1 MAQPEMSPKP
11 AGPKRDLSGRHLSAD
26 DIDLPPAP
34 PTAAEARPAT
44 VPEADDL
51 PKTAR
56 QEPRRFPQLWLA
68 VGLVAALAIGG
79 WLWQYSQT
87 TETVHQNWSYVS
99 AAADASKAQGTNLL
113 VQRDSAG
120 TSRASHVVEVSSADA
135 DAATTLAVR
144 TSLLNNDMDG
154 ANAALQ
160 SAQRIPAA
168 ALTQQD
174 SGKATPVLGPNTR
187 LVTAIRD
194 GSSQFF
200 HLRLFDCC
208 DEDGDIV
215 DLSVNGERLARVPL
229 THEGTVLSIPL
240 TPGTTVLTLRGI
252 RDGGGGITV
261 SFQSSQGD
269 YFSQPMDVGEE
280 CQVGVVVK

>member
-1 MAQPEMSPKP
+1 
-11 AGPKRDLSGRHLSAD
+11 
-26 DIDLPPAP
+26 
-34 PTAAEARPAT
+34 
-44 VPEADDL
+44 V
-51 PKTAR
+51 
-56 QEPRRFPQLWLA
+56 LA
-68 VGLVAALAIGG
+68 MGG
-79 WLWQYSQT
+79 WLWQHGHQA
-87 TETVHQNWSYVS
+87 ETAHQNWSHVS
-99 AAADASKAQGTNLL
+99 AAADASAAQGTNLL

-120 TSRASHVVEVSSADA
+120 GSRTSPAVEVSLADV

-144 TSLLNNDMDG
+144 ELLQRDDLAG

-160 SAQRIPAA
+160 AAQQLPAV
-168 ALTQQD
+168 ALAQQD
-174 SGKATPVLGPNTR
+174 SGKVTPVLGPNTH

-208 DEDGDIV
+208 DEDGDVV
-215 DLSVNGERLARVPL
+215 DISIDGQRLARVPL
-229 THEGTVLSIPL
+229 THKGTVLSIPL
-240 TPGTTVLTLRGI
+240 TPGTTVITLRGI

>member
-1 MAQPEMSPKP
+1 MIQPEMSPRP
-11 AGPKRDLSGRHLSAD
+11 AAPKQELGGRHIPSD
-26 DIDLPPAP
+26 DIDLPPVPP
-34 PTAAEARPAT
+34 PTEALPVTLGPKHDRPAAT
-44 VPEADDL
+44 RP
-51 PKTAR
+51 
-56 QEPRRFPQLWLA
+56 EPRRSSQLWLA
-68 VGLVAALAIGG
+68 VGLLAVVAMGG
-79 WLWQYSQT
+79 WLWQRSQPA
-87 TETVHQNWSYVS
+87 ESAHQNWRHVS
-99 AAADASKAQGTNLL
+99 AAADASAAQGTNLFL
-113 VQRDSAG
+113 QRDSRGASR
-120 TSRASHVVEVSSADA
+120 TSSEVEVSLADA
-135 DAATTLAVR
+135 DTATTLAVR
-144 TSLLNNDMDG
+144 NSLLNNDFAG
-154 ANAALQ
+154 ANATLQ
-160 SAQRIPAA
+160 AAQRISAV
-168 ALTQQD
+168 ALAHQD
-174 SGKATPVLGPNTR
+174 SGKTTPVLGPNAR

-215 DLSVNGERLARVPL
+215 DISMNGEHFARVPL

-240 TPGTTVLTLRGI
+240 TPGTTVLTLRGV